1 MGNSKSAIILNK
13 NHITGFPITKE
24 LFQLALNVTDPWFVS
39 DIKFDAEAKRLDVY
53 IDFKKGSVFSYEY
66 IETRTET
73 KKETIDAKEIEVETI
88 AETRRETFDN
98 LKAYDTKNKTW
109 RHLNFFEH
117 ECYLNARV
125 PRIKLPNGK
134 TKLIQTPWEGLNNGF
149 TLLFEAFLLQLC
161 QAMPVNKVASITKTS
176 DDKLWDMCERYI
188 DKTREYEDF
197 NDIESI
203 GLDETSRAKG
213 HEYITL
219 FVDLQKRRTIFITEG
234 KDNTTVKRFAEDF
247 EEHNG
252 EIENIKNVSCD
263 MSPAFIK
270 GVKEN
275 LPQAEITFDKF
286 HILKII
292 NEAVNSVRKQEA
304 TTNKL
309 LTGTKYIWLKNYNN
323 LTKNQK
329 ETLNSFT
336 MSNMNTKTMRA
347 YNIRQSF
354 QDIYQAS
361 SQEEFVTYL
370 NKWYFWATHS
380 RLEPMIKAAKTI
392 KRHWD
397 GIVKW
402 YESKINNGIL
412 EGLNSVIQAA
422 KSKARGYKYTTPKSQ
437 YNFSKI
443 LIPS

>member
-1 MGNSKSAIILNK
+1 M
-13 NHITGFPITKE
+13 
-24 LFQLALNVTDPWFVS
+24 ALNVTDPWFVS
-39 DIKFDAEAKRLDVY
+39 DLKFDVDAKRLDVY
-53 IDFKKGSVFSYEY
+53 IDFKKGSVFEY
-66 IETRTET
+66 IDTDSKQEF
-73 KKETIDAKEIEVETI
+73 KD
-88 AETRRETFDN
+88 
-98 LKAYDTKNKTW
+98 LKAYDTKDKIW

-117 ECYLNARV
+117 ECYLHARV
-125 PRIKLPNGK
+125 PRVKLPDDK
-134 TKLIQTPWEGLNNGF
+134 VKLIQTPWEGLSNGF
-149 TLLFEAFLLQLC
+149 TLLFEALLLQLC

-176 DDKLWDMCERYI
+176 DDKLWDMLDRYI
-188 DKTREYEDF
+188 NKTRSYEDF
-197 NDIESI
+197 KDIESI
-203 GLDETSRAKG
+203 GMDETSRAKG

-219 FVDLQKRRTIFITEG
+219 FVDLEERRTIFITEG

-252 EIENIKNVSCD
+252 EIDNIKNVSCD

-292 NEAVNSVRKQEA
+292 NEAVNSVRKQEV

-329 ETLNSFT
+329 ETLDSLT
-336 MSNMNTKTMRA
+336 MSSMNMKTMRA

-361 SQEEFVTYL
+361 SQKEFVTYL

-412 EGLNSVIQAA
+412 EGLNSVIQAT
-422 KSKARGYKYTTPKSQ
+422 KSKARGYKTFIPQGQATRRTT
-437 YNFSKI
+437 N
-443 LIPS
+443 